1 MIKEVKSAFKMA
13 LAAALTYLIVG
24 QLHLNFPFYAVI
36 GSIIVLSETGT
47 LTLKLGF
54 QRAIGTVIGAFSG
67 AFFVLALGS
76 NLWAILFSVFFT
88 TLLAY
93 FIYKDGVKLGGY
105 ISAIV
110 IISHSQFP
118 LSYAWDRCIE
128 TFVGIAVA
136 LFVSNLIFPIQID

>member
-13 LAAALTYLIVG
+13 LAPALTYLIVG

-54 QRAIGTVIGAFSG
+54 QRAIGTVIG

-118 LSYAWDRCIE
+118 LSYAWD
-128 TFVGIAVA
+128 
-136 LFVSNLIFPIQID
+136 LSLIHI